1 MPVEEITR
9 FLCGDERKEKREIHM
24 KLALHCA
31 PFLKGMKESAMLTLP
46 RRQSVELAQ
55 MAAAAGLS
63 WYFLC
68 HDGGRDMI
76 LLYRKE
82 KYLKYLTQPRVAEFL
97 EKQGYPARKEVDSG
111 IYFWLY
117 RNLAHLA
124 GRMKQYASGEQGFP
138 HEIGVFL
145 GYPVE
150 DVEGYMQNDGK
161 NFLLVGYWK
170 VYGEKEQA
178 LRLFASY
185 DEAREQTVR
194 EVLAGKELVQLC
206 VS

>member
-1 MPVEEITR
+1 
-9 FLCGDERKEKREIHM
+9 
-24 KLALHCA
+24 
-31 PFLKGMKESAMLTLP
+31 
-46 RRQSVELAQ
+46 
-55 MAAAAGLS
+55 
-63 WYFLC
+63 
-68 HDGGRDMI
+68 
-76 LLYRKE
+76 
-82 KYLKYLTQPRVAEFL
+82 
-97 EKQGYPARKEVDSG
+97 
-111 IYFWLY
+111 
-117 RNLAHLA
+117 
-124 GRMKQYASGEQGFP
+124 MKQYASGEQGFP